1 MKKNVGFT
9 LIELMITVAIFAILL
24 GIGIPSYQNTVQQNR
39 IDDAETLIT
48 RTLSYSK
55 NTAIAHN
62 RTLFMRAAGN
72 VLTLTTADADIVNNT
87 VIASDNNATLSF
99 VGSGTAI
106 IAFRENGTIATGNT
120 IRYCTG
126 DAGIEIAVGLT
137 GIAATTYVNC

>member
-1 MKKNVGFT
+1 
-9 LIELMITVAIFAILL
+9 
-24 GIGIPSYQNTVQQNR
+24 
-39 IDDAETLIT
+39 
-48 RTLSYSK
+48 
-55 NTAIAHN
+55 
-62 RTLFMRAAGN
+62 MRAAGN